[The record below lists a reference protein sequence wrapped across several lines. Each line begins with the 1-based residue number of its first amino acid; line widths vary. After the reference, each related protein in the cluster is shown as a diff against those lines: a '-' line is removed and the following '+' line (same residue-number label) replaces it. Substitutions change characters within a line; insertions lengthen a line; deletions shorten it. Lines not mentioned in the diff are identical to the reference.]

1 MKKALAAVL
10 AAVLL
15 VPAIAFAAD
24 DKVISRLSVIPPAC
38 TPKSE
43 VFVFI
48 DSCPS
53 RTLTWWSR
61 RKSNLYSAVLVTVQ
75 R

>member
-24 DKVISRLSVIPPAC
+24 DKVIKVGVHPLPAQGHHGSGA
-38 TPKSE
+38 PA
-43 VFVFI
+43 
-48 DSCPS
+48 P
-53 RTLTWWSR
+53 
-61 RKSNLYSAVLVTVQ
+61 
-75 R
+75 